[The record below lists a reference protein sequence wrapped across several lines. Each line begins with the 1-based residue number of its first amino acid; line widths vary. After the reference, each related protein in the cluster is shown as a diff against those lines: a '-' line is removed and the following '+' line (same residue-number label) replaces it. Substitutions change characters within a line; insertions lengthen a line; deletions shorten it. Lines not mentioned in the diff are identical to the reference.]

1 MEPTGLRD
9 VFKCITLSIAAME
22 DIGLLPKPTND
33 PPLHRP
39 TVSETFGLHHM
50 PPDHL
55 HVTDA
60 SRKSDMEKDGPS
72 KKRSHSAIITEPQM
86 IPHCP
91 MQNTLPLGTDTTFLN
106 TAAKNGNTHLDK
118 AARKKN
124 KTKVADPSKWKQN
137 KQKQLRMEG
146 KAYVSKRK
154 KDGEVVTKQPRAM
167 GPRCTSNACKKASNR
182 LCNEINEDT
191 RKKVFDEFWQHMNW
205 AQRKMYVAGQV
216 DRNAVERSRAVGS
229 QSRRLVSLRYHL
241 MVDGK
246 RKQVCKNMFLSTLGI
261 GEWSVLNWAH
271 TGKTRK
277 TESNEN
283 RLEKRQVVPQCPQLN
298 SAPSTFNKTVAVTQ
312 EQENATDK
320 DRNKPSEL
328 EGPARKKSRV
338 AKPLTWKQN
347 RQKQLRMEGKPYI
360 SKRKK
365 DGATITKA
373 QRAMGPRCTSSACKK
388 ASNRFCADFSEDSR
402 NKLFTS
408 FWQCMNWPQRKVYV
422 AGLVDCDPVERTRAP
437 WTQSRRSVSMRY
449 HLIGDGDRKQV
460 CKKMFLSTLGIG
472 EWSVLNWA
480 QNASQQDN
488 SEENTKK
495 RMQRKSR
502 KASEHIFLKEF
513 LDSLPKVLSCGT
525 SISKLYLEPVFSNMS
540 EVYRHYYNHCL
551 EKKTTPLSR
560 QVFCAV
566 FKKMDLGL
574 CDPKKDQGCSFGA
587 TGNLFKDLWEE
598 YCMER
603 GASGPQLEKS
613 ERQGTV
619 PLDSPPTS

>member
-1 MEPTGLRD
+1 
-9 VFKCITLSIAAME
+9 
-22 DIGLLPKPTND
+22 
-33 PPLHRP
+33 
-39 TVSETFGLHHM
+39 
-50 PPDHL
+50 
-55 HVTDA
+55 
-60 SRKSDMEKDGPS
+60 MEKDGPS

-91 MQNTLPLGTDTTFLN
+91 MQNTLPLGTDTTLLN

-182 LCNEINEDT
+182 LCNEISEDT
-191 RKKVFDEFWQHMNW
+191 RKKVFNEFWQQMNW

-298 SAPSTFNKTVAVTQ
+298 SAPSTLNKTVAVTQ

-613 ERQGTV
+613 GNQ
-619 PLDSPPTS
+619 

>member
-33 PPLHRP
+33 PPVHRP
-39 TVSETFGLHHM
+39 TVTETLGLHHI

-55 HVTDA
+55 HVSDA
-60 SRKSDMEKDGPS
+60 SRKSDMDRDGPS
-72 KKRSHSAIITEPQM
+72 KKRSHSMITAEPQM
-86 IPHCP
+86 IPQFP
-91 MQNTLPLGTDTTFLN
+91 VQSPLPLGTDTTLLN
-106 TAAKNGNTHLDK
+106 TAAKNGSSNLDK
-118 AARKKN
+118 AGASRKTPKA
-124 KTKVADPSKWKQN
+124 KIADPTKWKQN

-146 KAYVSKRK
+146 KEYLSKRK
-154 KDGEVVTKQPRAM
+154 KDGEIVTKQPRAV

-182 LCNEINEDT
+182 LCNEINEET

-205 AQRKMYVAGQV
+205 AQRKLYVAGQV
-216 DRNAVERSRAVGS
+216 DRDPVERSRAVGS
-229 QSRRLVSLRYHL
+229 QSRRSVSLRYHL

-261 GEWSVLNWAH
+261 GEWSVLNWAQRG
-271 TGKTRK
+271 TTKK
-277 TESNEN
+277 AEANEN
-283 RLEKRQVVPQCPQLN
+283 KLEKRP
-298 SAPSTFNKTVAVTQ
+298 TVAQCSRQNPPPSAISHTVDVNQ
-312 EQENATDK
+312 EQVNVTDK
-320 DRNKPSEL
+320 DKNRASEP
-328 EGPARKKSRV
+328 EASARKKSRV

-365 DGATITKA
+365 DGTTVTKA
-373 QRAMGPRCTSSACKK
+373 QRTIGPRCTSSACKR
-388 ASNRFCADFSEDSR
+388 ASNRFCADFNEEARHD
-402 NKLFTS
+402 LFTT
-408 FWQCMNWPQRKVYV
+408 FWQCMNWSQRKIYV

-449 HLIGDGDRKQV
+449 HLIADGDRKQV
-460 CKKMFLSTLGIG
+460 CKKMFLSTLGVG

-480 QNASQQDN
+480 QNASQQGD

-495 RMQRKSR
+495 QTQRKSR
-502 KASEHIFLKEF
+502 KASEHIVLKEF
-513 LDSLPKVLSCGT
+513 LESLPKVPSYCCGT

-540 EVYRHYYNHCL
+540 DVYRHYYNHCL
-551 EKKTTPLSR
+551 ERKTTPLSR

-574 CDPKKDQGCSFGA
+574 CDPKRDQSCTFGA
-587 TGNLFKDLWEE
+587 TGNLFNELWEE

-603 GASGPQLEKS
+603 GASGPQLEKAGN
-613 ERQGTV
+613 Q
-619 PLDSPPTS
+619 

>member
-22 DIGLLPKPTND
+22 DIGLHHKPTND

-39 TVSETFGLHHM
+39 TDTFGLHHI
-50 PPDHL
+50 PPDYL

-60 SRKSDMEKDGPS
+60 NRKSDLQKDGLS
-72 KKRSHSAIITEPQM
+72 RKRSHSVMMAEPQM
-86 IPHCP
+86 TPQFP
-91 MQNTLPLGTDTTFLN
+91 LQTAGPLGADTMHFN
-106 TAAKNGNTHLDK
+106 TAAKNGNANLDK
-118 AARKKN
+118 AGAGRKKAR
-124 KTKVADPSKWKQN
+124 VGDPSKWKQN

-154 KDGEVVTKQPRAM
+154 KDGEAVTKQPRAV

-182 LCNEINEDT
+182 LCNEINEEA

-205 AQRKMYVAGQV
+205 AQRKLYVAEHV
-216 DRNAVERSRAVGS
+216 DRDPVERSRAVGS
-229 QSRRLVSLRYHL
+229 QSRRSVSLRYHL

-261 GEWSVLNWAH
+261 GEWSVLNWTQRGEA
-271 TGKTRK
+271 KK
-277 TESNEN
+277 NESNEN
-283 RLEKRQVVPQCPQLN
+283 KLEKRQSVTVPQCSQQSPAS
-298 SAPSTFNKTVAVTQ
+298 SAASITVDVTQ
-312 EQENATDK
+312 EQVNAADK
-320 DRNKPSEL
+320 DRPPEP
-328 EGPARKKSRV
+328 EGPAGKKSRV

-365 DGATITKA
+365 DGTTITKG
-373 QRAMGPRCTSSACKK
+373 QRTMGLRCTSSACKR
-388 ASNRFCADFSEDSR
+388 ASNRFCADFSDETR
-402 NKLFTS
+402 TELFTS
-408 FWQCMNWPQRKVYV
+408 FWQCMNWAQRKIYV
-422 AGLVDCDPVERTRAP
+422 SGLVDCDPVERTRAP

-449 HLIGDGDRKQV
+449 HLIADGDRKQV

-480 QNASQQDN
+480 QNASQRDN
-488 SEENTKK
+488 SEETTKK
-495 RMQRKSR
+495 PTQRKSR
-502 KASEHIFLKEF
+502 KASEHVVLKEF
-513 LDSLPKVLSCGT
+513 LESLPKLPSYCCGT
-525 SISKLYLEPVFSNMS
+525 SVSKLYLEPVFSNMS

-551 EKKTTPLSR
+551 ERKTAPLSR

-574 CDPKKDQGCSFGA
+574 CDPKRDQGCSFGA
-587 TGNLFKDLWEE
+587 TGNLFNELWEE
-598 YCMER
+598 YCLER
-603 GASGPQLEKS
+603 GAPGPQPEKVCN
-613 ERQGTV
+613 Q
-619 PLDSPPTS
+619 

>member
-1 MEPTGLRD
+1 
-9 VFKCITLSIAAME
+9 
-22 DIGLLPKPTND
+22 
-33 PPLHRP
+33 
-39 TVSETFGLHHM
+39 
-50 PPDHL
+50 
-55 HVTDA
+55 
-60 SRKSDMEKDGPS
+60 MEKDGPS

-91 MQNTLPLGTDTTFLN
+91 MQNTLPLGTDTTLLN

-191 RKKVFDEFWQHMNW
+191 RKKVFDEFWQQMNW

-298 SAPSTFNKTVAVTQ
+298 SAPSTLNKTVAVTQ

-373 QRAMGPRCTSSACKK
+373 QRAMGPRCTSGACKK

-613 ERQGTV
+613 GNQ
-619 PLDSPPTS
+619 

>member
-1 MEPTGLRD
+1 
-9 VFKCITLSIAAME
+9 ME

-91 MQNTLPLGTDTTFLN
+91 MQNTLPLGTDTTLLN

-191 RKKVFDEFWQHMNW
+191 RKKVFDEFWQQMNW

-298 SAPSTFNKTVAVTQ
+298 SAPSTLNKTVAVTQ

-495 RMQRKSR
+495 RMKRKSR

-613 ERQGTV
+613 GNQ
-619 PLDSPPTS
+619 

>member
-1 MEPTGLRD
+1 
-9 VFKCITLSIAAME
+9 
-22 DIGLLPKPTND
+22 
-33 PPLHRP
+33 
-39 TVSETFGLHHM
+39 
-50 PPDHL
+50 
-55 HVTDA
+55 
-60 SRKSDMEKDGPS
+60 MEKDGPS

-91 MQNTLPLGTDTTFLN
+91 MQNTLPLGTDTTLLN

-191 RKKVFDEFWQHMNW
+191 RKKVFDEFWQQMNW

-298 SAPSTFNKTVAVTQ
+298 SAPSTLNKTVAVTQ

-437 WTQSRRSVSMRY
+437 WTQSRRSISMRY

-613 ERQGTV
+613 GNQ
-619 PLDSPPTS
+619 